1 MLVGQQSRKNVLQL
15 ISRIHRL
22 VESAI
27 RFSESDY
34 GLAAITQ
41 GPTGLTSSNE
51 TLTDRPIR
59 LASDNEKDSG
69 NEPNSVGWRTMNV
82 MLEAVR

>member
-27 RFSESDY
+27 RFSESDN
-34 GLAAITQ
+34 GLAAITHS
-41 GPTGLTSSNE
+41 PTVLTSSNE
-51 TLTDRPIR
+51 RLADRPIR
-59 LASDNEKDSG
+59 LVSDNEKTRVVSQTRSAG
-69 NEPNSVGWRTMNV
+69 VQ
-82 MLEAVR
+82 